1 MKKSGASWLPW
12 SYQSTSKDSL
22 LFVKIKQPEIK
33 FIPVFLSVGSTTSS
47 TALQN
52 EGELGDDDV
61 FTVST
66 LFCIN
71 NYDGHNFWLTAGSIT
86 KFQFVVDTVD
96 WMCGCMRKDFVTKYS

>member
-1 MKKSGASWLPW
+1 MRKSGAIWLPW
-12 SYQSTSKDSL
+12 RYQRTSKDSL
-22 LFVKIKQPEIK
+22 LYVKIKQTWNK
-33 FIPVFLSVGSTTSS
+33 VYSLLLSVGSTTSS

-71 NYDGHNFWLTAGSIT
+71 NYDGHNFWLTAGGIT

-96 WMCGCMRKDFVTKYS
+96 WMCGCMRKDFATKYG

>member
-1 MKKSGASWLPW
+1 MFFVKLKNVGKGQDEEVRSYLIAMKL
-12 SYQSTSKDSL
+12 SKDVKRL
-22 LFVKIKQPEIK
+22 LYVKIKQPEIN

-47 TALQN
+47 MALQN

-71 NYDGHNFWLTAGSIT
+71 NYDDHNF
-86 KFQFVVDTVD
+86 
-96 WMCGCMRKDFVTKYS
+96 

>member
-1 MKKSGASWLPW
+1 MKL
-12 SYQSTSKDSL
+12 SKDVKRL
-22 LFVKIKQPEIK
+22 LYVKIKQPEIN

-71 NYDGHNFWLTAGSIT
+71 NYDDHNFCLTAGSIT

-96 WMCGCMRKDFVTKYS
+96 